1 MLYLVVYL
9 YIILLV
15 SFALTS
21 KSFYSIGV
29 ASKNG
34 EDQVAT
40 LQIVVNGENYF
51 AKVQELDVPE
61 AGMEWYD
68 FEAKPG
74 DTIEVR
80 FNSVDN
86 PFHLYYVINNG
97 PKGSRTDIY
106 NSTSSTF
113 ITRNKCTSGEEAC
126 DFKISNSFQSS
137 WDSSKADVFVN
148 NTNVV
153 GDFEGTGSGSFSALK
168 DDEIRI
174 EFNFD
179 GGDKEIGYAIQ
190 KLKDPIDFIEWYY
203 DSFGTIAMVPNPYS
217 DVMIESVEDVVAAG
231 SDLLIKLVSNPET
244 KDFIVFLSC
253 GDGFEIIQGTVKSNT
268 LEPVKFPVLSS
279 LYGDV
284 CVLSVEKPIAGLN
297 TKNIT
302 VTQPVTFSTKD
313 LNVSYLFNTSS
324 IQLII
329 NSTASST
336 SYGVTVIQTC
346 SSETVHYDDVPVGQY
361 FDVNIPADYV
371 GTCTFKTMAKGVFQ
385 ATEIDFSV
393 EFIKGTVEIVEPT
406 NKRIPAGSEVPIELN
421 SNPSGQE
428 FTLQLDCGFG
438 QIIVEKIKDS
448 GMYSIPESFK
458 GDCKFAVIDQEN
470 LYEPMNNVSV
480 TITQDLKFKLPE
492 VGEVVVKPDP
502 IPINLIPGYLKDL
515 NDTIELEFDCGN
527 DKKLFNVETNV
538 DFEFSEYSDQDNGMC
553 KIGIV
558 SAPDYYEITRTEIEV
573 YLKTRL
579 EIERAPLVVTNGK
592 DFEVMI
598 STVTNQLAEYPR
610 IDMELLC
617 DGVVL
622 QKWMGVPLNT
632 LQTLNMYNTLDK
644 PSKCILRTTDTVPL
658 YTEAE
663 KWVQLILMRSPT
675 GGPIYFFKDAEHLGR
690 HVKKLGAVGGSW
702 N

>member
-9 YIILLV
+9 YLILLTNSV
-15 SFALTS
+15 LAS
-21 KSFYSIGV
+21 KSMYSIGV

-61 AGMEWYD
+61 EGMEWYD

-80 FNSVDN
+80 FTAVDN

-106 NSTSSTF
+106 NSTSRTF

-126 DFKISNSFQSS
+126 DFKISNAFQSS
-137 WDSSKADVFVN
+137 WDSSTANVFVN
-148 NTNVV
+148 NTKVV
-153 GDFEGTGSGSFSALK
+153 SDFDGTGSASFSALK

-179 GGDKEIGYAIQ
+179 SSDKDIGYAIQ
-190 KLKDPIDFIEWYY
+190 KLRDPIDFIEWYY
-203 DSFGTIAMVPNPYS
+203 DSFGTIAMIPNPYS
-217 DVMIESVEDVVAAG
+217 DVMIEEVEDGVSAG
-231 SDLLIKLVSNPET
+231 SDLMIKLVSNPEA
-244 KDFIVFLSC
+244 KDFIVLLSC
-253 GDGFEIIQGTVKSNT
+253 GDGLEIQGVVQSNT

-279 LYGDV
+279 LFGDV

-297 TKNIT
+297 TKNII
-302 VTQPVTFSTKD
+302 VTQPVTLSTKD
-313 LNVSYLFNTSS
+313 LNVSYLFNTLP

-346 SSETVHYDDVPVGQY
+346 GSETGQYDDIPVGQY

-371 GTCTFKTMAKGVFQ
+371 GTCTFKTTAKGVFQ
-385 ATEIDFSV
+385 ATENDLSV
-393 EFIKGTVEIVEPT
+393 EFVKGTVEIVEFA
-406 NKRIPAGSEVPIELN
+406 NKRISAVSEVPIELN

-428 FTLQLDCGFG
+428 FTIQLDCGVG
-438 QIIVEKIKDS
+438 LLIVKKIKDS
-448 GMYSIPESFK
+448 GMYPIPESFK
-458 GDCKFAVIDQEN
+458 GDCKFAVIDQQD
-470 LYEPMNNVSV
+470 LYEPINNFSV
-480 TITQDLKFKLPE
+480 TITQDLSFKSPK
-492 VGEVVVKPDP
+492 VGEVVVKPDA
-502 IPINLIPGYLKDL
+502 IPINLIPGYLTDL
-515 NDTIELEFDCGN
+515 KDTIDLEFDCGN
-527 DKKLFNVETNV
+527 GKKLFNVETNV
-538 DFEFSEYSDQDNGMC
+538 EFQFSEYSDQDNGLC

-558 SAPDYYEITRTEIEV
+558 SAPDYYEIIQKEIEV

-579 EIERAPLVVTNGK
+579 VIERAPLVVTNGK

-598 STVTNQLAEYPR
+598 STVTNQITDYPR
-610 IDMELLC
+610 IDMEILC
-617 DGVVL
+617 EGVVL
-622 QKWMGVPLNT
+622 QKWIGVPLNS

-644 PSKCILRTTDTVPL
+644 PSKCLLRTTDTVPL
-658 YTEAE
+658 YTQAE

-675 GGPIYFFKDAEHLGR
+675 GGPMYFFKDAEHMGR
-690 HVKKLGAVGGSW
+690 HVKKLGAVGGLW
-702 N
+702 H